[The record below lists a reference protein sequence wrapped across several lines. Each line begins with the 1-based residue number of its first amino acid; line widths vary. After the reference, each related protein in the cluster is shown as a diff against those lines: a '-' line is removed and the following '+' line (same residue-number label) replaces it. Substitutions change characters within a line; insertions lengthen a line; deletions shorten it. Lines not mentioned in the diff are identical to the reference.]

1 MIVDWNKVIES
12 VSTIYTDWIN
22 AEPIDY
28 WKDLKLHELHTLKK
42 NKTLR
47 ILHLKKGSKSNE
59 SNTIKKDR
67 NRTNRT
73 PIKKAESDRCDTIKK
88 QQNATQ

>member
-28 WKDLKLHELHTLKK
+28 WKDSKL
-42 NKTLR
+42 
-47 ILHLKKGSKSNE
+47 NE
-59 SNTIKKDR
+59 PNALKKDR
-67 NRTNRT
+67 
-73 PIKKAESDRCDTIKK
+73 K
-88 QQNATQ
+88 